1 MADVGITDGGVENLV
16 ILPLLVV
23 QCVNLL
29 LDFLFLVFATHRHGD
44 VAAEGEDAQHL
55 AGIVV
60 DGHQAELGDHVV
72 ADCLGGLV
80 SVHVFQI
87 LHVDIEHR
95 MDVDALFNGFLG
107 IASED
112 VAGLGVDVDESAVLV
127 EEDDAQNRG
136 VEDRPVAQRS
146 LFVEPL

>member
-1 MADVGITDGGVENLV
+1 
-16 ILPLLVV
+16 
-23 QCVNLL
+23 
-29 LDFLFLVFATHRHGD
+29 
-44 VAAEGEDAQHL
+44 
-55 AGIVV
+55 
-60 DGHQAELGDHVV
+60 
-72 ADCLGGLV
+72 
-80 SVHVFQI
+80 
-87 LHVDIEHR
+87 
-95 MDVDALFNGFLG
+95 MDVNTLFNDFLG